1 MTGKKVAVTG
11 ANGFVG
17 AHCVLEL
24 LQHGY
29 TVVAVVRDATNGNK
43 TQFLVEEATRRF
55 GPDVKL
61 SFASGDLLEVGSYDT
76 AFQECWGVV
85 HTATVLPDY
94 EHHAMPATIEQQ
106 YEGIVKPAVD
116 GTNNVVASIKKH
128 SKTIQR
134 FVNMSSLAAILSN
147 NKPTGYKF
155 TEDDWNTYSTVENGD
170 AYGYAKAKAEQSIWD
185 DKELC
190 SMVDV
195 IVSLNPSIILGTVY
209 TKAHA
214 SLGSCTVIYNMMKG
228 EKLMC
233 DGIKYPLVHIRDVL
247 QGVMCALT
255 QDSKVVNG
263 KRFILDNSS
272 FPPMTM
278 SEIYTHVQKHNTT
291 TSVTTTT
298 APPEFIISDSMF
310 GVYLWIGRNIPFL
323 RKSLKYNQS
332 VDAYAWKDFYFDNT
346 QSKTILGLGSGENA
360 SYRSIDVM
368 IKDTVESMQP
378 YL

>member
-1 MTGKKVAVTG
+1 MCHTFIIVTG

-155 TEDDWNTYSTVENGD
+155 VSCSRNYS
-170 AYGYAKAKAEQSIWD
+170 
-185 DKELC
+185 
-190 SMVDV
+190 
-195 IVSLNPSIILGTVY
+195 
-209 TKAHA
+209 
-214 SLGSCTVIYNMMKG
+214 
-228 EKLMC
+228 
-233 DGIKYPLVHIRDVL
+233 
-247 QGVMCALT
+247 
-255 QDSKVVNG
+255 
-263 KRFILDNSS
+263 
-272 FPPMTM
+272 
-278 SEIYTHVQKHNTT
+278 
-291 TSVTTTT
+291 
-298 APPEFIISDSMF
+298 
-310 GVYLWIGRNIPFL
+310 
-323 RKSLKYNQS
+323 
-332 VDAYAWKDFYFDNT
+332 
-346 QSKTILGLGSGENA
+346 
-360 SYRSIDVM
+360 
-368 IKDTVESMQP
+368 
-378 YL
+378 

>member
-1 MTGKKVAVTG
+1 
-11 ANGFVG
+11 
-17 AHCVLEL
+17 
-24 LQHGY
+24 
-29 TVVAVVRDATNGNK
+29 
-43 TQFLVEEATRRF
+43 
-55 GPDVKL
+55 
-61 SFASGDLLEVGSYDT
+61 
-76 AFQECWGVV
+76 
-85 HTATVLPDY
+85 
-94 EHHAMPATIEQQ
+94 
-106 YEGIVKPAVD
+106 
-116 GTNNVVASIKKH
+116 
-128 SKTIQR
+128 
-134 FVNMSSLAAILSN
+134 
-147 NKPTGYKF
+147 
-155 TEDDWNTYSTVENGD
+155 
-170 AYGYAKAKAEQSIWD
+170 
-185 DKELC
+185 
-190 SMVDV
+190 MVDV

-278 SEIYTHVQKHNTT
+278 SEIYTHVQQHNTT

-298 APPEFIISDSMF
+298 VPPEFIISDSMF